1 MLVRH
6 EGHVCE
12 LQLNC
17 SAMLRAK
24 RTKGHRDFEIV
35 RELGADRAPPCL
47 FLVNKTGS
55 PGGHGGGEPNT
66 LTEGSLS
73 VHEAYPGEKRLV
85 QYAAPL
91 SLSDKLVDAVPSRV
105 LKTVREFVRNFVEG
119 GGGAVPDPATTTTS
133 NDGSPPKIPW
143 VVTTRPWNEQG

>member
-1 MLVRH
+1 MGCH
-6 EGHVCE
+6 D
-12 LQLNC
+12 
-17 SAMLRAK
+17 SAAVVAHQM
-24 RTKGHRDFEIV
+24 RTR
-35 RELGADRAPPCL
+35 L
-47 FLVNKTGS
+47 
-55 PGGHGGGEPNT
+55 T
-66 LTEGSLS
+66 LI
-73 VHEAYPGEKRLV
+73 HH
-85 QYAAPL
+85 

>member
-1 MLVRH
+1 MRSATLQYALFDVNDINLV
-6 EGHVCE
+6 
-12 LQLNC
+12 
-17 SAMLRAK
+17 K
-24 RTKGHRDFEIV
+24 FV